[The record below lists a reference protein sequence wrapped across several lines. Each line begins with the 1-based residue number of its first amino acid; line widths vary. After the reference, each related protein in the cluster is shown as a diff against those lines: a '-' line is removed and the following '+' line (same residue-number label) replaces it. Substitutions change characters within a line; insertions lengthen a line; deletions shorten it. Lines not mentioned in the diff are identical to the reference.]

1 MELGI
6 REVAK
11 RTGIPQSTIRYYDK
25 KGLLPFLKRRESG
38 YRVFDDTDLTMMQII
53 DCLKS
58 TGMTIKR
65 IQQFSKMVQEGDSS
79 LQQRYE
85 FFLKQRKIVEEQMQD
100 LQKKLDV
107 INHKCRYYHAAVKA
121 GTEKD
126 LLDDTLPHHEEF
138 ICKQF

>member
-1 MELGI
+1 MKLGI
-6 REVAK
+6 RDVAQK
-11 RTGIPQSTIRYYDK
+11 TGIPQSTIRYYDK

-38 YRVFDDTDLTMMQII
+38 YRVFDDNDLTMLQII

-58 TGMTIKR
+58 TGMKIKD

-85 FFLKQRKIVEEQMQD
+85 FFVRQREVVKQQMAD
-100 LQKKLDV
+100 LQKRLDV
-107 INHKCRYYHAAVKA
+107 INHKCRYYQAAVKA

-126 LLDDTLPHHEEF
+126 LIGDKLPYHDEF
-138 ICKQF
+138 LCEKY